1 MNLNLNMMETKFQIF
16 IIFNIFI
23 FLLYKLI
30 IHFTKIKG
38 NYDKWNDFYE
48 KYNTPPFSYIANLLP
63 FSPDDMFFKISNFAK
78 TLSFYIYNTGY
89 NIDDFDEEEFHL
101 DIINNTKQYIETNIT
116 KYNMNDIDTMYDDY
130 FNHSINEISILED
143 SIINENII
151 NIKPILEN
159 GFNKNKIIILFIFFI
174 QQIQIF
180 QMLERNFN
188 LNKIYYF
195 QRNKTSIEELELYH
209 ENLFN
214 YENNLEI
221 ILFAKQFVEYH
232 KDFGFFSF
240 EELKKEK
247 MPIITKSEK
256 NFLDLFIHLKYMNK
270 DEYKNLNDFEL
281 SNYLSLFERTVKSIN
296 YLGMANS
303 LYTKATSLYNKDLFA
318 LRLGFIV
325 LSIFVNSIILIHYS
339 EDDKIN
345 YKKKKKYK

>member
-1 MNLNLNMMETKFQIF
+1 METKFQIF

-38 NYDKWNDFYE
+38 NYDKWKDFYE

-188 LNKIYYF
+188 LNF
-195 QRNKTSIEELELYH
+195 
-209 ENLFN
+209 
-214 YENNLEI
+214 
-221 ILFAKQFVEYH
+221 
-232 KDFGFFSF
+232 
-240 EELKKEK
+240 
-247 MPIITKSEK
+247 
-256 NFLDLFIHLKYMNK
+256 
-270 DEYKNLNDFEL
+270 
-281 SNYLSLFERTVKSIN
+281 
-296 YLGMANS
+296 
-303 LYTKATSLYNKDLFA
+303 
-318 LRLGFIV
+318 
-325 LSIFVNSIILIHYS
+325 
-339 EDDKIN
+339 
-345 YKKKKKYK
+345 